1 MTQKKHV
8 VLAIV
13 GLVIMVVVLVGSS
26 YAALFNYENVPTADT
41 NTENVFTIEGDQEVI
56 INNKYPIT
64 YEEVAYNTNENLT
77 IMNFTIAG
85 HNNLKQGYNYSI
97 YLVKGDNTED
107 IIDDSVI
114 YAQISYSTITPGYSI
129 NDYGV
134 NENKSFGRADN
145 GAPLTGLNT
154 GKEIKILDG
163 NIHTLAEDAKQ
174 SFVIKLWLDS
184 SKVVVS
190 DTINRNENMIS
201 IDNDSSNGKLVYR
214 TEEIQK
220 LSNNIKL
227 KIVNE

>member
-1 MTQKKHV
+1 MTQKKHI

-13 GLVIMVVVLVGSS
+13 GVVIMVVVLVGSS
-26 YAALFNYENVPTADT
+26 YAALFNYENVPTADIKVD
-41 NTENVFTIEGDQEVI
+41 NIFTIEGEQEVT

-64 YEEVAYNTNENLT
+64 YEEVAYNTNENLS
-77 IMNFTIAG
+77 IMNFTVSG
-85 HNNLKQGYNYSI
+85 HNSLKQGYNYSL
-97 YLVKGDNTED
+97 YLVKGDNTEEV
-107 IIDDSVI
+107 IDDSVI
-114 YAQISYSTITPGYSI
+114 FAQISYSSITPGYSI

-134 NENKSFGRADN
+134 NEGKSFGRADN

-154 GKEIKILDG
+154 GTEIKLLDG

-190 DTINRNENMIS
+190 DTINRDENKIS
-201 IDNDSSNGKLVYR
+201 IDNDSSYGKIVYR
-214 TEEIQK
+214 TEEIQR